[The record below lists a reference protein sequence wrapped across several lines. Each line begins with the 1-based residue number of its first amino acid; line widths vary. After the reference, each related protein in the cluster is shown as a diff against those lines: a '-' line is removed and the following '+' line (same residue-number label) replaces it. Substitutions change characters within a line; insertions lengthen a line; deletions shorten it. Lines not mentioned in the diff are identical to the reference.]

1 VGEGA
6 VAQAD
11 AALSVERVSKNFGG
25 LAAVKEVS
33 IQVGRGE
40 RRGILGPNGAGKTTL
55 FNLIAGDLRPTAGRI
70 VLHGRDIT
78 DLPNHRRAYLGMART
93 FQITNLFPN
102 MAVMDNLLLAAQ
114 ALHRSKFSMVRPI
127 QGQRR
132 IVERAERIL
141 EQVKMG
147 DLRDIRVKELSY
159 GVQRQLEV
167 ALALVEEPKILLL
180 DEPTAGLSPAESAEM
195 VALLKGLD
203 SGITMLIIEHDMDVA
218 FELTDRLTVMHEGS
232 VLADGPKDEVR
243 GNRTV
248 QEIYLGHE

>member
-1 VGEGA
+1 MTPAEVSI
-6 VAQAD
+6 
-11 AALSVERVSKNFGG
+11 SVESVSKNFGG

-33 IQVGRGE
+33 LRVERGE

-55 FNLIAGDLRPTAGRI
+55 FNLIAGDLRPSAGKI
-70 VLHGRDIT
+70 LLHGQDIT
-78 DLPNHRRAYLGMART
+78 HMPNHRRAHLGMART

-102 MAVMDNLLLAAQ
+102 MTVIDNLLLAAQ
-114 ALHRSKFSMVRPI
+114 ALDRSKFSMFRPI
-127 QGQRR
+127 QSQEH
-132 IVERAERIL
+132 IVARAERAL
-141 EQVKMG
+141 EQIKMG
-147 DLRDIRVKELSY
+147 ELRDIPIKHLSY

-167 ALALVEEPKILLL
+167 ALALVEEPKVLLL

-195 VALLKGLD
+195 VTLLKGLD

-243 GNRTV
+243 NNQTV